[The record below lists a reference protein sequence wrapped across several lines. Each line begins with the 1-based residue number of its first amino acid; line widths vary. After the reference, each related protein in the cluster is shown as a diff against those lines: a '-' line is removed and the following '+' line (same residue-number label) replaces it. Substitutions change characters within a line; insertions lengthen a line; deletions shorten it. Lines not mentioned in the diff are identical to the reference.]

1 MDGQLARAG
10 VVVGVVVVIGTRG
23 RTRRHEDVDGDA
35 VGVIARGQGR
45 DKWVRAFGRREVQDG
60 ERDVARELDE
70 EGAPLD
76 GEGEPEEGA
85 EGAQVRVHGCVRA
98 AELRHCLA
106 VALGVVER
114 SEVVM
119 FDMRWIIV

>member
-1 MDGQLARAG
+1 MNGQLARAG
-10 VVVGVVVVIGTRG
+10 VVVGVIIAGTRS

-45 DKWVRAFGRREVQDG
+45 DERVWAFGRREVQDG

-70 EGAPLD
+70 ECAPLD
-76 GEGEPEEGA
+76 REGEPEEGA
-85 EGAQVRVHGCVRA
+85 EGAQVRVYGCVCA

-114 SEVVM
+114 KEG
-119 FDMRWIIV
+119 W